1 MENVSDIINEI
12 NKKISLNDRM
22 VFPITASLIVESGMY
37 SYGEFAYLVK
47 GELDKGE
54 EFFNIIHKIERD
66 INRGLVGGRK
76 Q

>member
-12 NKKISLNDRM
+12 NKKISPNDRM

-37 SYGEFAYLVK
+37 SYGKFADVVYRK
-47 GELDKGE
+47 LDEGK
-54 EFFNIIHKIERD
+54 EFFDIIHEIERD